1 MTTPIRNPARRASA
15 LLVLAVAAAPL
26 AACGGTGTG
35 GAVRTDI
42 TARMQSIQAP
52 IQQCYASALQANR
65 RIRGM
70 MVVNFRAAPSTG
82 QFDQVTV
89 DRDETAD
96 SSLRAC
102 VIEQVSGLK
111 LVTPQRTAVSV
122 AYPIRF
128 APTK

>member
-1 MTTPIRNPARRASA
+1 MTAMSNQARGVAA
-15 LLVLAVAAAPL
+15 LLVVAAAAAPL

-42 TARMQSIQAP
+42 TARMQTLQAP
-52 IQQCYASALQANR
+52 IQACYASALKANR
-65 RIRGM
+65 RLRGL

-82 QFDQVTV
+82 QFDQITV
-89 DRDETAD
+89 DRDEVGD

-102 VIEQVSGLK
+102 VIQQVQALK
-111 LVTPQRTAVSV
+111 LATPQRTAVSV